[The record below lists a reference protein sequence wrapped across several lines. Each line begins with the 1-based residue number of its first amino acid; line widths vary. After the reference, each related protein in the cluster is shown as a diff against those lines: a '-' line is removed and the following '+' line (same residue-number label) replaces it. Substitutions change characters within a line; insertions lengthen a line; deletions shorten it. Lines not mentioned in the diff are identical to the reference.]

1 MRVDVGGL
9 FNRIDLR
16 YARQVADTYAYGTYR
31 VGPMHNISIVGTTQ
45 EECGAY
51 MPQLV
56 KMIEEVR

>member
-1 MRVDVGGL
+1 MSADL
-9 FNRIDLR
+9 DELLNTIHLR
-16 YARQVADTYAYGTYR
+16 YAQQVADTYAYGTYR